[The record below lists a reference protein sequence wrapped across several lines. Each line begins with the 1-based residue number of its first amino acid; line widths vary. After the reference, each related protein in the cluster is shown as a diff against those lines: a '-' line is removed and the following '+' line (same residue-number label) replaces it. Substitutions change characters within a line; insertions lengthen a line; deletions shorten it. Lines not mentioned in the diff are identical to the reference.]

1 LCRWLYVPRGCAVFY
16 VPVRNQHHVPS
27 TLPTSHGF
35 VPKQAKIN
43 SPLPKSSKSPFVANF
58 EFVGTIDIA
67 PYLCIP
73 TALKWREEL
82 GGEEVV
88 RNYCT
93 TLVQSAAKHVSEL
106 LGTEVLDNKTGT
118 LNQCAMANVRLP
130 ISVAKAQEVAAKS
143 GLAKDEVGLVVR
155 DWMCSVFL
163 SDYGTFIQTFF
174 YDGAWWGRL
183 SGQVYL
189 DMRDFEWAAQT
200 LKTVCERV
208 ENGEWAMAES
218 TP

>member
-1 LCRWLYVPRGCAVFY
+1 
-16 VPVRNQHHVPS
+16 
-27 TLPTSHGF
+27 LPTSHGF
-35 VPKQAKIN
+35 EPKHAKIN
-43 SPLPKSSKSPFVANF
+43 SPFPKSSKSAFVANF
-58 EFVGTIDIA
+58 ELTGTIDNS

-93 TLVQSAAKHVSEL
+93 TLVKSAAKHAAEV
-106 LGTEVLDNKTGT
+106 LGTEVLDNKAGT
-118 LNQCAMANVRLP
+118 LNQCAMANIRLP
-130 ISVAKAQEVAAKS
+130 VSVAKAQEIAAKS
-143 GLAKDEVGLVVR
+143 GLRKDEVGLVVR
-155 DWMCSVFL
+155 DWMCSTL
-163 SDYGTFIQTFF
+163 TGEYETFIQIFF
-174 YDGAWWGRL
+174 YGGAWWSRL

-200 LKTVCERV
+200 LKTICERA
-208 ENGEWAMAES
+208 ENGEWATTGG